1 MSLCGSFNKMFHFYP
16 SFFPVVTP
24 PFPQTSPSR
33 RAAALQSVTR
43 TDEARLHLTALSAER
58 VRRGRSL
65 NTTPVL

>member
-1 MSLCGSFNKMFHFYP
+1 MNHVPVWEFFILLSFLLSLLLSLELP
-16 SFFPVVTP
+16 
-24 PFPQTSPSR
+24 
-33 RAAALQSVTR
+33 RAAALQSVTQ